1 MTKGRVTI
9 NPDTGL
15 TPAEQAVHDALVEA
29 VRAYN
34 ALPVQHPNEPRD
46 FTDAIH
52 RAQDL
57 LAVRIARRHYPIG
70 WPIKS

>member
-52 RAQDL
+52 R
-57 LAVRIARRHYPIG
+57 
-70 WPIKS
+70 